1 MNAQDKQF
9 SESNLIKLAVL
20 GYGAVTL
27 EGQIVDRGFEG
38 NMEMGILTK
47 GNKRAVMAKIHEL
60 FLADGW
66 EFKISP
72 IDGKTPVDHV
82 YHTIFVKDGRQIS
95 FYAMNAT
102 VEVNG
107 DLIKAKEHYFTVWE
121 SEACY

>member
-1 MNAQDKQF
+1 MNAHYKQF

-20 GYGAVTL
+20 GYCAVTL

-47 GNKRAVMAKIHEL
+47 GDKRAVMAKIHEL
-60 FLADGW
+60 YLADGW

-72 IDGKTPVDHV
+72 LDGKTPVDHD
-82 YHTIFVKDGRQIS
+82 YHTIFVKDGRQIG

-107 DLIKAKEHYFTVWE
+107 KLIKAKEHYFSVSE
-121 SEACY
+121 SEAFY

>member
-38 NMEMGILTK
+38 NMEMGILTN

-60 FLADGW
+60 YLADGW

-72 IDGKTPVDHV
+72 LDGKTPVDHD
-82 YHTIFVKDGRQIS
+82 YHTIFVKDGRQIG

-107 DLIKAKEHYFTVWE
+107 GLIKAKEHYFSVGEE
-121 SEACY
+121 SEAY